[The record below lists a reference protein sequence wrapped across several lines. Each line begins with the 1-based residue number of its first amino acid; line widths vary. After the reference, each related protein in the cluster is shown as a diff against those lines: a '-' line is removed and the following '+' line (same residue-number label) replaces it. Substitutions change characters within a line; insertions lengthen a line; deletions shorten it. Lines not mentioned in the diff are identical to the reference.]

1 MNSTP
6 DTAEKSLRRRINIS
20 TTSKGVRSFD
30 VTIDA
35 TGYTLAE
42 QMQEL
47 DAAVAEAEK
56 RCKEPEKV
64 TFSPPADGTI

>member
-6 DTAEKSLRRRINIS
+6 DTAEKSLRRRINIKETAKHERYWDIS
-20 TTSKGVRSFD
+20 
-30 VTIDA
+30 IDA

-64 TFSPPADGTI
+64 TFYPPADGTI

>member
-1 MNSTP
+1 LNETP
-6 DTAEKSLRRRINIS
+6 TAEKSLRRRINIKETAKHERYWDIS
-20 TTSKGVRSFD
+20 
-30 VTIDA
+30 IDA

-56 RCKEPEKV
+56 RCIETETV
-64 TFSPPADGTI
+64 AYYPPADGTI